1 MVRKNASTN
10 ITVIFVGLLAALAG
24 LFFGLDTGVISGA
37 LPFISKQFDISS
49 TQQEMVVSSMM
60 FGAAAGAI
68 ISGWLSSLGGR
79 KKSLLISSILF
90 IVGAI
95 GSAFSPNAE
104 VLICSRVVLGL
115 AIGISSFTTPAYLS
129 EIAPKKIRGGMISM
143 YQLMITIGI
152 LLAFISDTGFSYDHA
167 WRWMLGITAIPA
179 VLLFIG
185 ITFLPESPRWLA
197 SKNRAADAK
206 SILLRLRSSEKEASQ
221 ELEDIFNS
229 LKIKQ
234 SGFSLFKS
242 NSNFRRTVFLGIAL
256 QFMQQLTGINVIMY
270 YAPKIFSLAGFES
283 TAQQMYGTVLIGLFN
298 VIATILAISIVD
310 RFGRKKLLIFGFT
323 VMAISI
329 GLLAYLLS
337 FDAHTLFIQYASVAF
352 LLIFIIGFAVSAG
365 PVMWV
370 LCSEIQPLR
379 GRDFGITCSTT
390 SNWIANMIVSASF
403 LTLLATLGDTN
414 TFWVYA
420 VLNAIFIL
428 VTLYFVPETKN
439 VSLEHIEENLMK
451 GNALKDIG
459 R

>member
-1 MVRKNASTN
+1 MVGKNASTN

-185 ITFLPESPRWLA
+185 IIFLPESPRWLA

-390 SNWIANMIVSASF
+390 SNWVANMIVSASF

>member
-1 MVRKNASTN
+1 MVGKNASTN

-310 RFGRKKLLIFGFT
+310 RFGRKRLLIFGFT

-390 SNWIANMIVSASF
+390 SNWVANMIVSASF

-451 GNALKDIG
+451 GNALKDLG

>member
-1 MVRKNASTN
+1 MVEKNQSTN
-10 ITVIFVGLLAALAG
+10 LMVIFVGLLAALAG

-37 LPFISKQFDISS
+37 LPFISKQFDISA
-49 TQQEMVVSSMM
+49 TQQELVVSSMM

-68 ISGWLSSLGGR
+68 ISGWLSSWGGR
-79 KKSLLISSILF
+79 KRSLLLSSILF
-90 IVGAI
+90 IIGAL

-104 VLICSRVVLGL
+104 VLISSRVILGL

-185 ITFLPESPRWLA
+185 VTFLPESPRWLA
-197 SKNRAADAK
+197 SKNRSDDAK
-206 SILLRLRSSEKEASQ
+206 TILLKLRNSETEAIQ
-221 ELEDIFNS
+221 ELDDIFNS

-234 SGFSLFKS
+234 SGFGLFKN
-242 NSNFRRTVFLGIAL
+242 NSNFRRSVFLGISL

-270 YAPKIFSLAGFES
+270 YAPKIFSLAGFE
-283 TAQQMYGTVLIGLFN
+283 TTTQQMYGTVLVGLVN
-298 VIATILAISIVD
+298 VIATFLAISIID
-310 RFGRKKLLIFGFT
+310 RFGRKKLLVFGFS

-329 GLLAYLLS
+329 ALLAYLLS
-337 FDAHTLFIQYASVAF
+337 FDAHTLLIQYASIAF

-365 PVMWV
+365 PIMWV
-370 LCSEIQPLR
+370 LCSEIQPLK

-390 SNWIANMIVSASF
+390 SNWVANMIVSATF
-403 LTLLATLGDTN
+403 LTLLSTLGDTH
-414 TFWVYA
+414 TFWLYA
-420 VLNAIFIL
+420 ALNAVFIL

-451 GNALKDIG
+451 GNSLRNIG

>member
-1 MVRKNASTN
+1 MVKNNTP
-10 ITVIFVGLLAALAG
+10 TGLMVIFVGLLAALAG

-37 LPFISKQFDISS
+37 LPFISQQFDISS
-49 TQQEMVVSSMM
+49 TQQELVVSSMM

-79 KKSLLISSILF
+79 KKSLLVSSILF
-90 IVGAI
+90 IIGAL
-95 GSAFSPNAE
+95 GSAFSPNANI
-104 VLICSRVVLGL
+104 LIFSRVILGL

-152 LLAFISDTGFSYDHA
+152 LLAFISDTAFSYDHA

-185 ITFLPESPRWLA
+185 VTFLPESPRWLA
-197 SKNRAADAK
+197 SKNRSNDAK
-206 SILLRLRSSEKEASQ
+206 AILLKLRKSETEAIQ

-229 LKIKQ
+229 LKVKQ
-234 SGFSLFKS
+234 TGFGLFKS

-283 TAQQMYGTVLIGLFN
+283 TVQQMYGTVLIGLVN
-298 VIATILAISIVD
+298 VIATIFAISIVD
-310 RFGRKKLLIFGFT
+310 RFGRKKLLTFGFS

-329 GLLAYLLS
+329 GFLAYLLS
-337 FDAHTLFIQYASVAF
+337 FDAHSQLSQYTSIAF

-390 SNWIANMIVSASF
+390 SNWIANMIVSATF
-403 LTLLATLGDTN
+403 LTLLSTLGDTN

-420 VLNAIFIL
+420 ALNALFII

-451 GNALKDIG
+451 GHALRDIG